1 MVLADQ
7 QHEILRAYDFRKAK
21 RLRGDSAFF
30 LTSLVLLV
38 EGNWRTLLDVNFEIL
53 SSRRLIGI
61 PGLSLPISVHGVGV
75 SKATALEEIVLD
87 IVKLLRSY
95 FR

>member
-7 QHEILRAYDFRKAK
+7 QREIRRAYDFKESKKAE
-21 RLRGDSAFF
+21 GDSAPF
-30 LTSLVLLV
+30 LTSLVLLE

-53 SSRRLIGI
+53 NSRRLIGI
-61 PGLSLPISVHGVGV
+61 PGLSLPISVRSVGV
-75 SKATALEEIVLD
+75 SKAAALEEIARD